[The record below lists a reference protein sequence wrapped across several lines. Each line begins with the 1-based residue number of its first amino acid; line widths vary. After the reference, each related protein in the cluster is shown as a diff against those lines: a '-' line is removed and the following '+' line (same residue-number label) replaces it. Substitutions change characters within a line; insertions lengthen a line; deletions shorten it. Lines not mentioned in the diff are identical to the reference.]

1 MKTKQNRLYLYL
13 FLYKFSLF
21 SHKMIIVSDK
31 TAKKPLFVPISF
43 YGVSPVKLELNN
55 RGSNQT
61 YEFVITDSGY
71 TNYGFYSFDV
81 DLSNVPD
88 DEYEYKVFGEDDKV
102 LASGIIRVNELNN
115 TIEYYNKN
123 IEYVYYDK

>member
-1 MKTKQNRLYLYL
+1 
-13 FLYKFSLF
+13 
-21 SHKMIIVSDK
+21 MIIVSDK
-31 TAKKPLFVPISF
+31 TAKKPLLVPISF
-43 YGVSPVKLELNN
+43 YGVYPVKLELNN

-61 YEFVITDSGY
+61 YEFYTTDSGY
-71 TNYGFYSFDV
+71 ANYGFYSFDV

-88 DEYEYKVFGEDDKV
+88 DEYEYKVIGEDDKL

-115 TIEYYNKN
+115 SVEYYNKN